1 MRSILLLVFLL
12 VFSKPAFAWQEF
24 ASSDPYKFSF
34 VSTTAVKTVKSGPGF
49 LHALT
54 VTGGTTSTID
64 IYDGPNTLAN
74 MMYSFTTTNTL
85 ATYILDTSFT
95 SGCTI
100 RTNGALKYT
109 VSYK

>member
-1 MRSILLLVFLL
+1 MKNVLFVLLLLISSQVN
-12 VFSKPAFAWQEF
+12 AWQDI
-24 ASSDPYKFSF
+24 ASPEPYKFAF
-34 VSTTAVKTVKSGPGF
+34 ASTTAVNTIKSGPGF

-54 VTGGTTSTID
+54 INGGTTSTID
-64 IYDGPNTLAN
+64 IYDGPHAASSL
-74 MMYSFTTTNTL
+74 MYSFSTTNTI